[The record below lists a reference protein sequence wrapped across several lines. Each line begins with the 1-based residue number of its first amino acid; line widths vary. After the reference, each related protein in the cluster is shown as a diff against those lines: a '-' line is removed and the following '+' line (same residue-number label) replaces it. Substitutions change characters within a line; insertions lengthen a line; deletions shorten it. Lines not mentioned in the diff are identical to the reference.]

1 MTPRTFIH
9 VALSLLLF
17 LAAGMPLHAETA
29 PPAEKAKIE
38 ALIAHIEGLAGATFV
53 RNGNDY
59 NATTAAKFLRGKW
72 QANDKQIRTA
82 ADFIAK
88 AATASSTTGKAYQI
102 RRKDGTV
109 TPCGDYLT
117 TQLTQLETAPK
128 DK

>member
-38 ALIAHIEGLAGATFV
+38 ALIAHIEGLPGASFV
-53 RNGNDY
+53 RNGSDY
-59 NATTAAKFLRGKW
+59 NAATAAKFLRGKW
-72 QANDKQIRTA
+72 QANDKQIMTA

-88 AATASSTTGKAYQI
+88 AATSSSTTGKAYQI
-102 RRKDGTV
+102 RLKDGTV

-117 TQLTQLETAPK
+117 GQLKKLEAAAK
-128 DK
+128 EK